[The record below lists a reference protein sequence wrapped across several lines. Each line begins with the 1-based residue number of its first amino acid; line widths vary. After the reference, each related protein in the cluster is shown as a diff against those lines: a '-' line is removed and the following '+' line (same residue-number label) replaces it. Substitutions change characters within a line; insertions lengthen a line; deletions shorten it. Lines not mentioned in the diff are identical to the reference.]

1 MAKSPKCSY
10 LLLVIGAI
18 LPLHLCAAERSDSS
32 WENLRQLRAG
42 QQIQVVEMS
51 FKSQDG
57 RFLLLSEAALSF
69 RVKDREISIPRKE
82 VLRVSLRGGHRRLRN
97 VLLGML
103 VGGGIGLAVGAAH
116 DRKYDCNDPSS
127 DYCYH
132 KFAGGVIGLGIG
144 AAGGA
149 VLPTGQRILYR
160 ATSPPRG
167 VK

>member
-1 MAKSPKCSY
+1 M
-10 LLLVIGAI
+10 LLLIGVI
-18 LPLHLCAAERSDSS
+18 LPPRLCAADPSDSS

-51 FKSQDG
+51 LRSQDG
-57 RFLLLSEAALSF
+57 SFLRLSDEAISL
-69 RVKDREISIPRKE
+69 RVKDREVSIPREE

-97 VLLGML
+97 VLLGMA
-103 VGGGIGLAVGAAH
+103 VGGGIGLAVGAAQ

-132 KFAGGVIGLGIG
+132 KFSGGVIGLGIG

-149 VLPTGQRILYR
+149 VLPAGPRTLYR
-160 ATSPPRG
+160 ATSPRRDE
-167 VK
+167 K